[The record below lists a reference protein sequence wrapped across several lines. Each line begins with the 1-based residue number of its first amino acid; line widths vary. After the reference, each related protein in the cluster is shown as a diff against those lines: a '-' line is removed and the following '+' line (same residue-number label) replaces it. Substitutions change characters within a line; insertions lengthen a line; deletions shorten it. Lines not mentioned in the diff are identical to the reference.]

1 MIICLSTK
9 GYCFQEQC
17 ANVLP
22 IVFLLFCDLKI
33 LKQGIEMQIFPKRVV
48 EILKKKGEPPRQVT
62 FNLGR
67 SHNLSRTQINAG
79 GQYGATIR
87 VTSWLKSGL
96 QFLDR
101 YGTHQESTSR
111 RSEQVY
117 LPSDSRLEWPGEGP
131 LFELDLNKC
140 WAKM

>member
-1 MIICLSTK
+1 MSRFSCRWRKTLICLLT
-9 GYCFQEQC
+9 YCYHHQEII
-17 ANVLP
+17 NRR
-22 IVFLLFCDLKI
+22 
-33 LKQGIEMQIFPKRVV
+33 LKQIYGLHLTQDWSGLR
-48 EILKKKGEPPRQVT
+48 
-62 FNLGR
+62 R
-67 SHNLSRTQINAG
+67 SHYSSRTQINAG

-96 QFLDR
+96 QFLGR

-117 LPSDSRLEWPGEGP
+117 LPSDPRLEWPGEGP

>member
-1 MIICLSTK
+1 MIMCLSTK

-22 IVFLLFCDLKI
+22 IVFLLFCNLKI

-67 SHNLSRTQINAG
+67 SHYSSRTQINAG
-79 GQYGATIR
+79 GPIR
-87 VTSWLKSGL
+87 GHYSSHLLVEVRPAVLG
-96 QFLDR
+96 QI
-101 YGTHQESTSR
+101 
-111 RSEQVY
+111 
-117 LPSDSRLEWPGEGP
+117 WPQGDQDMLLIDLNVGEG
-131 LFELDLNKC
+131 LLTSTL
-140 WAKM
+140 